1 MGQFKWV
8 NGAKRFFPNVQW
20 HNWPHT
26 SAALTLQHLDDWKT
40 LALGASAFYDSLN
53 AEQTAARW
61 GAYAQSRQSP
71 YNNCHLQLSLATVTC
86 HSRHSVS
93 RLCVPVL
100 PAYLCKIA
108 LVTRKLRRKNR
119 LTMHFCKLFSR
130 NMASNL
136 PELIV
141 LKRADENWKSSVYR
155 VLYQMPLIKNRFHP
169 VHCNQIVLLF
179 VDFRELWPLT

>member
-1 MGQFKWV
+1 M
-8 NGAKRFFPNVQW
+8 VQSVFSQMC
-20 HNWPHT
+20 NDT
-26 SAALTLQHLDDWKT
+26 TDRI
-40 LALGASAFYDSLN
+40 LA
-53 AEQTAARW
+53 
-61 GAYAQSRQSP
+61 
-71 YNNCHLQLSLATVTC
+71 QLSLYNTLMTEKHWRWGRLRFTTVWMQSRLPPDEVHTPKVDNRPITTVTC

-108 LVTRKLRRKNR
+108 RVTRKLRRKNR

-155 VLYQMPLIKNRFHP
+155 VLYQIPLIKNRFHP

-179 VDFRELWPLT
+179 VNFRELWPLT